1 MSTSFPCFQG
11 FSRLVPRPASLKHF
25 FALRLEYEAEKE
37 AVLDRV
43 VALMCGLIHELR
55 QPVARDGR
63 GVVQGEV
70 WKVRWKVMNPAKSE
84 DIFNGLGCDFD
95 DCSCGSSISIHII
108 SVSWEFRAPSDQYFS
123 SMGSVLQSCTAW
135 IKVNKRNP
143 NQLVA
148 DGTGALDLEKPSEFL
163 LVLKVQSVKRPKENA
178 GLRGSFWI
186 LRCKIG
192 FYQL

>member
-1 MSTSFPCFQG
+1 MVISYIIYMSTSFPCFQG

-108 SVSWEFRAPSDQYFS
+108 SVS
-123 SMGSVLQSCTAW
+123 
-135 IKVNKRNP
+135 
-143 NQLVA
+143 
-148 DGTGALDLEKPSEFL
+148 
-163 LVLKVQSVKRPKENA
+163 
-178 GLRGSFWI
+178 
-186 LRCKIG
+186 
-192 FYQL
+192 